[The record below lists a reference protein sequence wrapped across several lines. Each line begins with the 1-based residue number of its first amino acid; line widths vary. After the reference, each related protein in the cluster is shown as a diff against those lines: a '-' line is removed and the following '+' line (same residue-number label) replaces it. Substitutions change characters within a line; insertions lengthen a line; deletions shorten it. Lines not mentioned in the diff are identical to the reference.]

1 MLEIIEYGKDEYAFP
16 SLVVLGCFDAIHAGH
31 RELFKKAKLQA
42 KINGLD
48 LGVMMF
54 RDGKGG
60 KQVYSFEERVAMLS
74 SYNVKFVLVI
84 DYTHEFKQI
93 SPIDFLHAI
102 EDKVNV
108 KAYMSGKDFRF
119 GKGAKGKSSTLKNY
133 AEDEDNGVWYMP
145 VKDVAY
151 EGEKISTTLIKSCL
165 AEGNVAKA
173 AAMLGEKFYV
183 EGQVIEGAHRGADI
197 LGFPTINIAYPDW
210 KYPVKHG
217 VYKVQVAA
225 EDQVYSGIAN
235 FGSRPTFDD
244 DKELLEVYIKDFD
257 GDLYGKNVKVSFVGY
272 MRSIRKFADPAEL
285 AAQLEQDKAA
295 LSLTDEQF
303 NALYPLEEGQPA
315 IEEVATAQLEE
326 ECTPPAEVFEGAP
339 VQQPEV
345 QTVSEPAEIEAAI
358 AQPAEET
365 EVSDVKISQEV
376 PAEGVSEEVKEEPL
390 AEEVVEETTEEI
402 PAEEIVEETTEETP
416 AEEFIEET
424 TEEIPAEEAVEE
436 TTEEIPAEEAVEEIT
451 EEIPAE
457 EIVEETTEEIPV
469 EEVVEDTTEEI
480 PVEEVVK
487 ETTEDV
493 PAEEVI
499 EEITEEI
506 PAEEIAEETTEE
518 ISAEE
523 DVEEMTEEIPAEE
536 VIEEITEEIPAEE
549 IVEETTEETPA
560 EEIVEEATEEIP
572 AEEIVEEATEEI
584 PAEEI
589 VEEATEEIPAEEI
602 VEEATEEIPAEEVVE
617 EITEEI
623 PAEEVVEE
631 TTEETTEEEQQ
642 SEEATDEAED
652 QSEKEIPEWQAD
664 EEQTEQS
671 GEAGEEQAAEEE
683 DNTNGSDND

>member
-183 EGQVIEGAHRGADI
+183 EGQLIEGAHRGADI

-589 VEEATEEIPAEEI
+589 VEEATEEIPAEE
-602 VEEATEEIPAEEVVE
+602 VVE

>member
-506 PAEEIAEETTEE
+506 PAEEI
-518 ISAEE
+518 
-523 DVEEMTEEIPAEE
+523 
-536 VIEEITEEIPAEE
+536 
-549 IVEETTEETPA
+549 VEETTEETPA

>member
-345 QTVSEPAEIEAAI
+345 LTVSESAEVEAAI

-365 EVSDVKISQEV
+365 EVSDVEISQEV

-416 AEEFIEET
+416 AEEF
-424 TEEIPAEEAVEE
+424 VEE

-469 EEVVEDTTEEI
+469 EEVVEDATEEI
-480 PVEEVVK
+480 PAEEVV
-487 ETTEDV
+487 EEITEEV

-499 EEITEEI
+499 EET
-506 PAEEIAEETTEE
+506 
-518 ISAEE
+518 
-523 DVEEMTEEIPAEE
+523 TEEIPAEE
-536 VIEEITEEIPAEE
+536 VVEDIIEEVPAEE
-549 IVEETTEETPA
+549 VVEDTTG
-560 EEIVEEATEEIP
+560 
-572 AEEIVEEATEEI
+572 
-584 PAEEI
+584 
-589 VEEATEEIPAEEI
+589 
-602 VEEATEEIPAEEVVE
+602 EIPAEEVVE

-623 PAEEVVEE
+623 PAEEIVEVTTEETPAEEVVEEITEEVPAEEIVEEATEEIPAEEFVEETTEGIPAEEVVEEITEEVVEE
-631 TTEETTEEEQQ
+631 TTEEKQQ

>member
-145 VKDVAY
+145 VKDVTY

-165 AEGNVAKA
+165 TEGNVAKA

-303 NALYPLEEGQPA
+303 NALYPLEESQPA

-326 ECTPPAEVFEGAP
+326 ECSPPAEVFEGAP
-339 VQQPEV
+339 VQQPEA
-345 QTVSEPAEIEAAI
+345 QTVSEPAEVEAAI

-365 EVSDVKISQEV
+365 EVSDVEISQEV
-376 PAEGVSEEVKEEPL
+376 PAEGISEEVKEEPL

-402 PAEEIVEETTEETP
+402 PAEEAVEEIIEEVPAEEVVEETTEEIP
-416 AEEFIEET
+416 AEEVVEETTEEIPAEEVVEETTEDVPAEEVTEEITEEVPAEEVVEETTEEIPAEEVVEEITEEVPAEEVIEET
-424 TEEIPAEEAVEE
+424 TEEIPAEEVVEDII
-436 TTEEIPAEEAVEEIT
+436 EEVPA
-451 EEIPAE
+451 
-457 EIVEETTEEIPV
+457 
-469 EEVVEDTTEEI
+469 EEVVEDTTG
-480 PVEEVVK
+480 
-487 ETTEDV
+487 
-493 PAEEVI
+493 
-499 EEITEEI
+499 
-506 PAEEIAEETTEE
+506 
-518 ISAEE
+518 
-523 DVEEMTEEIPAEE
+523 
-536 VIEEITEEIPAEE
+536 
-549 IVEETTEETPA
+549 
-560 EEIVEEATEEIP
+560 
-572 AEEIVEEATEEI
+572 
-584 PAEEI
+584 
-589 VEEATEEIPAEEI
+589 
-602 VEEATEEIPAEEVVE
+602 EIPAEEVVE

-623 PAEEVVEE
+623 PAEEIVEVTTEEIPAEEVVEEITEEVVEE
-631 TTEETTEEEQQ
+631 TTEEVPAEEVVEETAEVEQ
-642 SEEATDEAED
+642 SVETTDEAED
-652 QSEKEIPEWQAD
+652 QSEKEISEGQAD
-664 EEQTEQS
+664 EEQTEQY
-671 GEAGEEQAAEEE
+671 GEAGEEQASKEE

>member
-345 QTVSEPAEIEAAI
+345 QTVSESAEVEAAI

-365 EVSDVKISQEV
+365 EVSDVEISQEV

-416 AEEFIEET
+416 AEEF
-424 TEEIPAEEAVEE
+424 VEE

-457 EIVEETTEEIPV
+457 EVVEDIIEEVPA

-480 PVEEVVK
+480 PAEEVV
-487 ETTEDV
+487 EEITEEV

-499 EEITEEI
+499 EET
-506 PAEEIAEETTEE
+506 
-518 ISAEE
+518 
-523 DVEEMTEEIPAEE
+523 TEEIPAEE
-536 VIEEITEEIPAEE
+536 VVEDIIEEVPAEE
-549 IVEETTEETPA
+549 VVEDTTG
-560 EEIVEEATEEIP
+560 
-572 AEEIVEEATEEI
+572 
-584 PAEEI
+584 
-589 VEEATEEIPAEEI
+589 
-602 VEEATEEIPAEEVVE
+602 EIPAEEVVE

-623 PAEEVVEE
+623 PAEEIVEVTTEETPAEEVVEEITEEVPAEEIVEEATEEIPAEEFVEETTEGIPAEEVVEEITEEVVEE
-631 TTEETTEEEQQ
+631 TTEEKQQ

>member
-345 QTVSEPAEIEAAI
+345 QTVSESAEVEAAI

-365 EVSDVKISQEV
+365 EVSDVEISQEV
-376 PAEGVSEEVKEEPL
+376 PAEGVSEEVKEEPP

-416 AEEFIEET
+416 AEEF
-424 TEEIPAEEAVEE
+424 VEE

-469 EEVVEDTTEEI
+469 EEVVEDATEEI
-480 PVEEVVK
+480 PAEEVV
-487 ETTEDV
+487 EEITEEV

-499 EEITEEI
+499 EET
-506 PAEEIAEETTEE
+506 
-518 ISAEE
+518 
-523 DVEEMTEEIPAEE
+523 TEEIPAEE
-536 VIEEITEEIPAEE
+536 VVEDIIEEVPAEE
-549 IVEETTEETPA
+549 VVEDTTG
-560 EEIVEEATEEIP
+560 
-572 AEEIVEEATEEI
+572 
-584 PAEEI
+584 
-589 VEEATEEIPAEEI
+589 
-602 VEEATEEIPAEEVVE
+602 EIPAEEVVE

-623 PAEEVVEE
+623 PAEEIVEVTTEETPAEEVVEEITEEVPAEEIVEEATEEIPAEEFVEETTEGIPAEEVVEEITEEVVEE
-631 TTEETTEEEQQ
+631 TTEEKQQ

>member
-365 EVSDVKISQEV
+365 EVSDVEISQEV

-416 AEEFIEET
+416 AEEF
-424 TEEIPAEEAVEE
+424 VEE

-457 EIVEETTEEIPV
+457 EVVEDIIEEVPA
-469 EEVVEDTTEEI
+469 EEVVEDT
-480 PVEEVVK
+480 
-487 ETTEDV
+487 
-493 PAEEVI
+493 
-499 EEITEEI
+499 
-506 PAEEIAEETTEE
+506 
-518 ISAEE
+518 
-523 DVEEMTEEIPAEE
+523 
-536 VIEEITEEIPAEE
+536 
-549 IVEETTEETPA
+549 
-560 EEIVEEATEEIP
+560 
-572 AEEIVEEATEEI
+572 
-584 PAEEI
+584 
-589 VEEATEEIPAEEI
+589 
-602 VEEATEEIPAEEVVE
+602 TEEIPAEEVVE

-623 PAEEVVEE
+623 PAEEIVEVTTEETPAEEVVEEITEEVPAEEIVEEATEEIPAEEFVEETTEGIPAEEVVEEITEEVVEE
-631 TTEETTEEEQQ
+631 TTEEKQQ

>member
-345 QTVSEPAEIEAAI
+345 QTVSESAEVEAAI
-358 AQPAEET
+358 AQPAEKT
-365 EVSDVKISQEV
+365 EVSDVEISQEV

-416 AEEFIEET
+416 AEEF
-424 TEEIPAEEAVEE
+424 VEE

-469 EEVVEDTTEEI
+469 EEVVEDATEEI
-480 PVEEVVK
+480 PAEEVV
-487 ETTEDV
+487 EEITEEV

-499 EEITEEI
+499 EET
-506 PAEEIAEETTEE
+506 
-518 ISAEE
+518 
-523 DVEEMTEEIPAEE
+523 TEEIPAEE
-536 VIEEITEEIPAEE
+536 VVEDIIEEVPAEE
-549 IVEETTEETPA
+549 VVEDTTG
-560 EEIVEEATEEIP
+560 
-572 AEEIVEEATEEI
+572 
-584 PAEEI
+584 
-589 VEEATEEIPAEEI
+589 
-602 VEEATEEIPAEEVVE
+602 EIPAEEVVE

-623 PAEEVVEE
+623 PAEEIVEVTTEETPAEEVVEEITEEVPAEEIVEEATEEIPAEEFVEETTEGIPAEEVVEEITEEVVEE
-631 TTEETTEEEQQ
+631 TTEEKQQ

>member
-345 QTVSEPAEIEAAI
+345 QTVSESAEVEAAI

-365 EVSDVKISQEV
+365 EVSDVEISQEV

-416 AEEFIEET
+416 AEEF
-424 TEEIPAEEAVEE
+424 VEE

-469 EEVVEDTTEEI
+469 EEVVEDSTDEIPAEEVFEEITEE
-480 PVEEVVK
+480 
-487 ETTEDV
+487 V
-493 PAEEVI
+493 PAEEVF
-499 EEITEEI
+499 
-506 PAEEIAEETTEE
+506 EET
-518 ISAEE
+518 
-523 DVEEMTEEIPAEE
+523 TEEIPAEE
-536 VIEEITEEIPAEE
+536 VVEDIIEEVPAEE
-549 IVEETTEETPA
+549 VVEDTTG
-560 EEIVEEATEEIP
+560 
-572 AEEIVEEATEEI
+572 
-584 PAEEI
+584 
-589 VEEATEEIPAEEI
+589 
-602 VEEATEEIPAEEVVE
+602 EIPAEEVVE

-623 PAEEVVEE
+623 PAEEIVEVTTEETPAEEVVEEITEEVPAEEIVEEATEEIPAEEFVEETTEGIPAEEVVEEITEEVVEE
-631 TTEETTEEEQQ
+631 TTEEKQQ

>member
-345 QTVSEPAEIEAAI
+345 QTVSESAEVEAAI

-365 EVSDVKISQEV
+365 EVSDVEISQEV

-416 AEEFIEET
+416 AEEF
-424 TEEIPAEEAVEE
+424 VEE

-469 EEVVEDTTEEI
+469 EEVVEDATEEI
-480 PVEEVVK
+480 PAEEVV
-487 ETTEDV
+487 EEITEEV

-499 EEITEEI
+499 EET
-506 PAEEIAEETTEE
+506 
-518 ISAEE
+518 
-523 DVEEMTEEIPAEE
+523 TEEIPAEE
-536 VIEEITEEIPAEE
+536 VVEDIIEEVPAEE
-549 IVEETTEETPA
+549 VVEDTTG
-560 EEIVEEATEEIP
+560 
-572 AEEIVEEATEEI
+572 
-584 PAEEI
+584 
-589 VEEATEEIPAEEI
+589 
-602 VEEATEEIPAEEVVE
+602 EIPAEEVVE

-623 PAEEVVEE
+623 PAEEIVEVTTEETPAEEVVEEITEEVPAEEIVEEATEEIPAEEFVEETTEGIPAEEVVEEITEEVVEE
-631 TTEETTEEEQQ
+631 TTEEKQQ

>member
-416 AEEFIEET
+416 AEEFVEET

-436 TTEEIPAEEAVEEIT
+436 TTEEIP
-451 EEIPAE
+451 
-457 EIVEETTEEIPV
+457 
-469 EEVVEDTTEEI
+469 
-480 PVEEVVK
+480 VEEVVK

-493 PAEEVI
+493 PAEEVIEEITEEVPVEEVVEETTEEVI

-549 IVEETTEETPA
+549 AVEDTTEEIPAEEFVEDTTEGIPAEEVVEDTTEEVPAEELVEET
-560 EEIVEEATEEIP
+560 TEEIP
-572 AEEIVEEATEEI
+572 AEEIIEK
-584 PAEEI
+584 
-589 VEEATEEIPAEEI
+589 
-602 VEEATEEIPAEEVVE
+602 ATEEIPAEEVVE
-617 EITEEI
+617 EITEE
-623 PAEEVVEE
+623 VV
-631 TTEETTEEEQQ
+631 EETTEEEQQ

>member
-145 VKDVAY
+145 VKDVTY

-165 AEGNVAKA
+165 TEGNVAKA

-183 EGQVIEGAHRGADI
+183 EGQVVEGAHRGADI
-197 LGFPTINIAYPDW
+197 LGFPTINITYPDW

-235 FGSRPTFDD
+235 FGGRPTFDD
-244 DKELLEVYIKDFD
+244 DKELLEVYINDFD

-303 NALYPLEEGQPA
+303 NALYPLEESQSA
-315 IEEVATAQLEE
+315 IEEIATAQLEE

-339 VQQPEV
+339 VQQPEA
-345 QTVSEPAEIEAAI
+345 QTVSEPAEVEAAI

-365 EVSDVKISQEV
+365 EVSDVEISEEI
-376 PAEGVSEEVKEEPL
+376 PAEVVSEEVKEETL

-416 AEEFIEET
+416 AEEVVENTTGEIPAEEVVEEI
-424 TEEIPAEEAVEE
+424 TEEIPAEEV
-436 TTEEIPAEEAVEEIT
+436 VEEIT

-457 EIVEETTEEIPV
+457 EIVEETTEE
-469 EEVVEDTTEEI
+469 
-480 PVEEVVK
+480 
-487 ETTEDV
+487 V
-493 PAEEVI
+493 PAEEVVEETTEEVPAEEVV
-499 EEITEEI
+499 EEITEEV
-506 PAEEIAEETTEE
+506 PAEEVVEEITEEVVEET
-518 ISAEE
+518 
-523 DVEEMTEEIPAEE
+523 MEEIPAEE
-536 VIEEITEEIPAEE
+536 VIEETTEEIPAEE
-549 IVEETTEETPA
+549 AVEEIIEE
-560 EEIVEEATEEIP
+560 V
-572 AEEIVEEATEEI
+572 
-584 PAEEI
+584 
-589 VEEATEEIPAEEI
+589 
-602 VEEATEEIPAEEVVE
+602 PAEEVVE

-631 TTEETTEEEQQ
+631 TTEEIPAEEIVEEEQQ
-642 SEEATDEAED
+642 SVETTDEAED
-652 QSEKEIPEWQAD
+652 ESAEDVPEGQAD

-671 GEAGEEQAAEEE
+671 VEAGEEQAAEEE

>member
-165 AEGNVAKA
+165 ADGNVAKA

-345 QTVSEPAEIEAAI
+345 QTVSEPAEVEAAI

-365 EVSDVKISQEV
+365 EVSDVEISQVV

-416 AEEFIEET
+416 AEEF
-424 TEEIPAEEAVEE
+424 VEE

-499 EEITEEI
+499 EEITEEV
-506 PAEEIAEETTEE
+506 PVEEIAEETTEE

-549 IVEETTEETPA
+549 AVEDT
-560 EEIVEEATEEIP
+560 TEEIP
-572 AEEIVEEATEEI
+572 AEEFVEDTTEG
-584 PAEEI
+584 
-589 VEEATEEIPAEEI
+589 
-602 VEEATEEIPAEEVVE
+602 IPAEEVVE
-617 EITEEI
+617 EITEE
-623 PAEEVVEE
+623 VV
-631 TTEETTEEEQQ
+631 EETTEEEQQ

>member
-145 VKDVAY
+145 VKDVTY

-165 AEGNVAKA
+165 TEGNVAKA

-183 EGQVIEGAHRGADI
+183 EGQVVEGAHRGADI
-197 LGFPTINIAYPDW
+197 LGFPTINITYPDW

-235 FGSRPTFDD
+235 FGGRPTFDD

-303 NALYPLEEGQPA
+303 NALYPLEESQPA
-315 IEEVATAQLEE
+315 IEEIATAQLEE

-339 VQQPEV
+339 VQQSEV
-345 QTVSEPAEIEAAI
+345 QTVSEPAEVEAAI

-365 EVSDVKISQEV
+365 EVSDVEISEEI
-376 PAEGVSEEVKEEPL
+376 PAEVVSEEVKEEPL

-416 AEEFIEET
+416 AEEF
-424 TEEIPAEEAVEE
+424 VEE
-436 TTEEIPAEEAVEEIT
+436 TTEEIPAEEAVEEII
-451 EEIPAE
+451 EEVPA
-457 EIVEETTEEIPV
+457 
-469 EEVVEDTTEEI
+469 EEVVEDTTEE
-480 PVEEVVK
+480 
-487 ETTEDV
+487 T
-493 PAEEVI
+493 PAEEV
-499 EEITEEI
+499 
-506 PAEEIAEETTEE
+506 
-518 ISAEE
+518 
-523 DVEEMTEEIPAEE
+523 
-536 VIEEITEEIPAEE
+536 
-549 IVEETTEETPA
+549 VEETTEEVPA
-560 EEIVEEATEEIP
+560 EEVVEETTEEVPAEEVVEEVTEEIP
-572 AEEIVEEATEEI
+572 AEEIVEEATEE
-584 PAEEI
+584 
-589 VEEATEEIPAEEI
+589 V
-602 VEEATEEIPAEEVVE
+602 PAEEVVE
-617 EITEEI
+617 EITEEV
-623 PAEEVVEE
+623 PAEEIV
-631 TTEETTEEEQQ
+631 EEEQQ
-642 SEEATDEAED
+642 SVETTDEAED
-652 QSEKEIPEWQAD
+652 ESAEDVPEGQAD

-671 GEAGEEQAAEEE
+671 VEAGEEQAAEEE

>member
-145 VKDVAY
+145 VKDVTY

-165 AEGNVAKA
+165 TEGNVAKA

-183 EGQVIEGAHRGADI
+183 EGQVVEGAHRGADI
-197 LGFPTINIAYPDW
+197 LGFPTINITYPDW

-235 FGSRPTFDD
+235 FGGRPTFDD
-244 DKELLEVYIKDFD
+244 DKELLEVYINDFD

-303 NALYPLEEGQPA
+303 NALYPLEESQSA
-315 IEEVATAQLEE
+315 IEEIATAQLEE

-339 VQQPEV
+339 VQQPEA
-345 QTVSEPAEIEAAI
+345 QTVSEPAEVEAAI

-365 EVSDVKISQEV
+365 EVSDVEISEEI
-376 PAEGVSEEVKEEPL
+376 PAEVVSEEVKEETL

-416 AEEFIEET
+416 AEEVVENTTGEIPAEEVVEEI
-424 TEEIPAEEAVEE
+424 TEEIPAEEG
-436 TTEEIPAEEAVEEIT
+436 VEEIT

-457 EIVEETTEEIPV
+457 EIVEETTEE
-469 EEVVEDTTEEI
+469 
-480 PVEEVVK
+480 
-487 ETTEDV
+487 V
-493 PAEEVI
+493 PAEEVVEETTEEVPAEEVV
-499 EEITEEI
+499 EEITEEV
-506 PAEEIAEETTEE
+506 PAEEVVEEITEEVVEET
-518 ISAEE
+518 
-523 DVEEMTEEIPAEE
+523 MEEIPAEE
-536 VIEEITEEIPAEE
+536 VIEETTEEIPAEE
-549 IVEETTEETPA
+549 AVEEIIEE
-560 EEIVEEATEEIP
+560 V
-572 AEEIVEEATEEI
+572 
-584 PAEEI
+584 
-589 VEEATEEIPAEEI
+589 
-602 VEEATEEIPAEEVVE
+602 PAEEVVE

-631 TTEETTEEEQQ
+631 TTEEIPAEEIVEEEQQ
-642 SEEATDEAED
+642 SVETTDEAED
-652 QSEKEIPEWQAD
+652 ESAEDVPEGQAD

-671 GEAGEEQAAEEE
+671 VEAGEEQAAEEE

>member
-345 QTVSEPAEIEAAI
+345 QTVSESAEVEAAI

-365 EVSDVKISQEV
+365 EVSDVEISQEV

-416 AEEFIEET
+416 AEEF
-424 TEEIPAEEAVEE
+424 VEE

-457 EIVEETTEEIPV
+457 EVVEDIIEEVPA
-469 EEVVEDTTEEI
+469 EEVVEDTTG
-480 PVEEVVK
+480 
-487 ETTEDV
+487 
-493 PAEEVI
+493 
-499 EEITEEI
+499 
-506 PAEEIAEETTEE
+506 
-518 ISAEE
+518 
-523 DVEEMTEEIPAEE
+523 
-536 VIEEITEEIPAEE
+536 
-549 IVEETTEETPA
+549 
-560 EEIVEEATEEIP
+560 
-572 AEEIVEEATEEI
+572 
-584 PAEEI
+584 
-589 VEEATEEIPAEEI
+589 
-602 VEEATEEIPAEEVVE
+602 EIPAEEVVE

-623 PAEEVVEE
+623 PAEEIVEVTTEETPAEEVVEEITEEVPAEEIVEEATEEIPAEEFVEETTEGIPAEEVVEEITEEVVEE
-631 TTEETTEEEQQ
+631 TTEEKQQ

>member
-345 QTVSEPAEIEAAI
+345 QTVSESAEVEAAI

-365 EVSDVKISQEV
+365 EVSDVEISQEV
-376 PAEGVSEEVKEEPL
+376 QEEPL

-416 AEEFIEET
+416 AEEF
-424 TEEIPAEEAVEE
+424 VEE

-469 EEVVEDTTEEI
+469 EEVVEDATEEI
-480 PVEEVVK
+480 PAEEVV
-487 ETTEDV
+487 EEITEEV

-499 EEITEEI
+499 EET
-506 PAEEIAEETTEE
+506 
-518 ISAEE
+518 
-523 DVEEMTEEIPAEE
+523 TEEIPAEE
-536 VIEEITEEIPAEE
+536 VVEDIIEEVPAEE
-549 IVEETTEETPA
+549 VVEDTTG
-560 EEIVEEATEEIP
+560 
-572 AEEIVEEATEEI
+572 
-584 PAEEI
+584 
-589 VEEATEEIPAEEI
+589 
-602 VEEATEEIPAEEVVE
+602 EIPAEEVVE

-623 PAEEVVEE
+623 PAEEIVEVTTEETPAEEVVEEITEEVPAEEIVEEATEEIPAEEFVEETTEGIPAEEVVEEITEEVVEE
-631 TTEETTEEEQQ
+631 TTEEKQQ

>member
-145 VKDVAY
+145 VKDVTY

-165 AEGNVAKA
+165 TEGNVAKA

-303 NALYPLEEGQPA
+303 NALYPLEESQPA

-326 ECTPPAEVFEGAP
+326 ECSPPAEVFEGAP
-339 VQQPEV
+339 VQQPEA
-345 QTVSEPAEIEAAI
+345 QTVSEPAEVEAAI

-365 EVSDVKISQEV
+365 EVSDVEISQEV
-376 PAEGVSEEVKEEPL
+376 PAEGISEEVKEEPL

-402 PAEEIVEETTEETP
+402 PAEEAVEEIIEEVP
-416 AEEFIEET
+416 AEEV
-424 TEEIPAEEAVEE
+424 VEE
-436 TTEEIPAEEAVEEIT
+436 TTEEIPAEEV
-451 EEIPAE
+451 
-457 EIVEETTEEIPV
+457 VEETTEEIPA
-469 EEVVEDTTEEI
+469 EEVVE
-480 PVEEVVK
+480 

-499 EEITEEI
+499 EEITEEV
-506 PAEEIAEETTEE
+506 PAEEVVEET
-518 ISAEE
+518 
-523 DVEEMTEEIPAEE
+523 TEEIPAEE
-536 VIEEITEEIPAEE
+536 VVEEITEEVPAEEVIEETTEEIPAEE
-549 IVEETTEETPA
+549 VVEDIIEEVPA
-560 EEIVEEATEEIP
+560 EEVVEDT
-572 AEEIVEEATEEI
+572 TG
-584 PAEEI
+584 
-589 VEEATEEIPAEEI
+589 
-602 VEEATEEIPAEEVVE
+602 EIPAEEVVE

-623 PAEEVVEE
+623 PAEEIVEVTTEEIPAEEVVEEITEEVVEE
-631 TTEETTEEEQQ
+631 TTEEVPAEEVVEETAEVEQ
-642 SEEATDEAED
+642 SVETTDEAED
-652 QSEKEIPEWQAD
+652 QSEKEISEGQAD
-664 EEQTEQS
+664 EEQTEQY
-671 GEAGEEQAAEEE
+671 GEAGEEQASKEE

>member
-165 AEGNVAKA
+165 TEGNVAKA

-183 EGQVIEGAHRGADI
+183 EGQVVEGAHRGADI
-197 LGFPTINIAYPDW
+197 LGFPTINITYPDW

-235 FGSRPTFDD
+235 FGGRPTFDD

-303 NALYPLEEGQPA
+303 NALYPLEESQPA

-326 ECTPPAEVFEGAP
+326 ECSPPAEVFEGAP
-339 VQQPEV
+339 VQQPEA
-345 QTVSEPAEIEAAI
+345 QTVSEPAEVEAAI

-365 EVSDVKISQEV
+365 EVSDVEISQEV

-402 PAEEIVEETTEETP
+402 PAEEIVEETTEE
-416 AEEFIEET
+416 
-424 TEEIPAEEAVEE
+424 
-436 TTEEIPAEEAVEEIT
+436 
-451 EEIPAE
+451 
-457 EIVEETTEEIPV
+457 IPV

-480 PVEEVVK
+480 PVEEAVEEIIEEVPTEEVVEETTEEIPAEEVVEETTEEIPAEEVVE

-506 PAEEIAEETTEE
+506 PAEEVVEET
-518 ISAEE
+518 
-523 DVEEMTEEIPAEE
+523 TEEIPAEE
-536 VIEEITEEIPAEE
+536 VVEDTTEEIPAEE
-549 IVEETTEETPA
+549 VVEDT
-560 EEIVEEATEEIP
+560 TEEIP
-572 AEEIVEEATEEI
+572 AEEVVEETTEGIPAEEVVEETTEEVPAEEVVEETIEEI

-631 TTEETTEEEQQ
+631 TTEETAEEEQ
-642 SEEATDEAED
+642 SAEETDEAED
-652 QSEKEIPEWQAD
+652 QSEKESPEGQAD

-671 GEAGEEQAAEEE
+671 GEAGEEQTSEEE
-683 DNTNGSDND
+683 DNTNSSDND

>member
-145 VKDVAY
+145 VKDVTY

-165 AEGNVAKA
+165 TEGNVAKA

-183 EGQVIEGAHRGADI
+183 EGQVVEGAHRGADI
-197 LGFPTINIAYPDW
+197 LGFPTINITYPDW

-235 FGSRPTFDD
+235 FGGRPTFDD

-303 NALYPLEEGQPA
+303 NALYPLEESQPA
-315 IEEVATAQLEE
+315 IEEIATAQLEE

-339 VQQPEV
+339 VQQSEV
-345 QTVSEPAEIEAAI
+345 QTVSEPAEVEAAI

-365 EVSDVKISQEV
+365 EVSDVEISEEI
-376 PAEGVSEEVKEEPL
+376 PAEVVSEEVKEEPL

-416 AEEFIEET
+416 AEEL
-424 TEEIPAEEAVEE
+424 VEE
-436 TTEEIPAEEAVEEIT
+436 TTEEIPAEEAVEEII
-451 EEIPAE
+451 EEVPA
-457 EIVEETTEEIPV
+457 

-480 PVEEVVK
+480 PAEEVVEETTEEVPAEEAVEEITEEVPAEEITEEVVEETMEEIPAEEVVK
-487 ETTEDV
+487 ETTEEV
-493 PAEEVI
+493 PAEEVV
-499 EEITEEI
+499 
-506 PAEEIAEETTEE
+506 EET
-518 ISAEE
+518 
-523 DVEEMTEEIPAEE
+523 TEEIPAEE
-536 VIEEITEEIPAEE
+536 VVKETTEEVPAEE
-549 IVEETTEETPA
+549 VVEETTEEVPA
-560 EEIVEEATEEIP
+560 EEVVEETTEEVPAEEVVEEVTEEIP
-572 AEEIVEEATEEI
+572 AEEIVEEATEE
-584 PAEEI
+584 
-589 VEEATEEIPAEEI
+589 V
-602 VEEATEEIPAEEVVE
+602 PAEEVVE
-617 EITEEI
+617 EITEEV
-623 PAEEVVEE
+623 PAEEIV
-631 TTEETTEEEQQ
+631 EEEQQ
-642 SEEATDEAED
+642 SVETTDEAED
-652 QSEKEIPEWQAD
+652 ESAEDVPEGQAD

-671 GEAGEEQAAEEE
+671 VEAGEEQAAEEE

>member
-416 AEEFIEET
+416 AEEFVEET

-436 TTEEIPAEEAVEEIT
+436 TTEEIP
-451 EEIPAE
+451 
-457 EIVEETTEEIPV
+457 
-469 EEVVEDTTEEI
+469 
-480 PVEEVVK
+480 VEEVVK

-493 PAEEVI
+493 PAEEVIEEITEEVPVEEVVEETTEEVI

-536 VIEEITEEIPAEE
+536 VIEQIPEQIPAEEAGEDTTEEIPAEEFVEDTTEGIPAEEVVEDTTEEVPAEELVEETTEEIPAEE
-549 IVEETTEETPA
+549 IIEK
-560 EEIVEEATEEIP
+560 
-572 AEEIVEEATEEI
+572 
-584 PAEEI
+584 
-589 VEEATEEIPAEEI
+589 
-602 VEEATEEIPAEEVVE
+602 ATEEIPAEEVVE
-617 EITEEI
+617 EITEE
-623 PAEEVVEE
+623 VV
-631 TTEETTEEEQQ
+631 EETTEEEQQ

>member
-345 QTVSEPAEIEAAI
+345 QTVSESAEVEAAI

-365 EVSDVKISQEV
+365 EVSDVEISQEV

-416 AEEFIEET
+416 AEEF
-424 TEEIPAEEAVEE
+424 VEE

-469 EEVVEDTTEEI
+469 EEVVED
-480 PVEEVVK
+480 
-487 ETTEDV
+487 
-493 PAEEVI
+493 
-499 EEITEEI
+499 
-506 PAEEIAEETTEE
+506 
-518 ISAEE
+518 
-523 DVEEMTEEIPAEE
+523 
-536 VIEEITEEIPAEE
+536 
-549 IVEETTEETPA
+549 
-560 EEIVEEATEEIP
+560 
-572 AEEIVEEATEEI
+572 
-584 PAEEI
+584 
-589 VEEATEEIPAEEI
+589 
-602 VEEATEEIPAEEVVE
+602 ATEEIPAEEVVE
-617 EITEEI
+617 EITEEVPAEEVIEETTEEI
-623 PAEEVVEE
+623 PAEEVVEDIIEEVPAEEVVEDTTGEIPAEEVVEEITEEVVEE
-631 TTEETTEEEQQ
+631 TTEEKQQ

>member
-197 LGFPTINIAYPDW
+197 LGCPTINITYPDW

-235 FGSRPTFDD
+235 FGGRPTFDD

-272 MRSIRKFADPAEL
+272 MRSIRKFADPAGL

-315 IEEVATAQLEE
+315 IEEVATARLEE

-345 QTVSEPAEIEAAI
+345 QTVSEPAEVEAAI

-365 EVSDVKISQEV
+365 EVSDVEISQEV

-402 PAEEIVEETTEETP
+402 PAEEV
-416 AEEFIEET
+416 
-424 TEEIPAEEAVEE
+424 VEE
-436 TTEEIPAEEAVEEIT
+436 TTEEIPAEE
-451 EEIPAE
+451 
-457 EIVEETTEEIPV
+457 
-469 EEVVEDTTEEI
+469 VVEDT
-480 PVEEVVK
+480 
-487 ETTEDV
+487 
-493 PAEEVI
+493 
-499 EEITEEI
+499 
-506 PAEEIAEETTEE
+506 
-518 ISAEE
+518 
-523 DVEEMTEEIPAEE
+523 
-536 VIEEITEEIPAEE
+536 
-549 IVEETTEETPA
+549 
-560 EEIVEEATEEIP
+560 
-572 AEEIVEEATEEI
+572 
-584 PAEEI
+584 
-589 VEEATEEIPAEEI
+589 
-602 VEEATEEIPAEEVVE
+602 TEEIPAEEVVE
-617 EITEEI
+617 ETTEGIPAEEVVEETTEEI

-631 TTEETTEEEQQ
+631 TTEEVPAEEVVEEITEEVPAEEVIEETTEEIPAEEVVEDIIEEVPAEEVVEDTTGEIPAEEVVEEITEEVVEETTEEEQH